1 MHDGQDVYVHSHSV
15 ELSGLDF
22 SMLEPGTA
30 LSFEL
35 FISPSGKP
43 QVNTIKL
50 VTPSSNARGSK
61 NGG

>member
-1 MHDGQDVYVHSHSV
+1 MMVIHLIKGYELGQDVYVHSHSV

-35 FISPSGKP
+35 SAP
-43 QVNTIKL
+43 
-50 VTPSSNARGSK
+50 
-61 NGG
+61 